1 MTNTPLAKCS
11 LDIGKVIPYL
21 LLEKAQDV
29 WVEHP
34 FSLLEASL
42 AVLSNKATVQIP
54 LPIPTS
60 QFPCSAPSCSRCQTR
75 WTAFHLDLS
84 QGKIPQHLTTTILTI
99 IIIRD
104 RASLGRPACP
114 ASGSGVLELQAR
126 NFTLAPSIE
135 RFLFLRERFRVAWN
149 LQQLLCFGFPGAL
162 IRVWLYSVQTQL
174 HPALQVTI
182 YCDDWSSRCW
192 GDELCRPPPCFRPI
206 YNIFWARIRNYL
218 SKH

>member
-1 MTNTPLAKCS
+1 MTNPPLAKCS

-42 AVLSNKATVQIP
+42 AVLSNKATLQFP

-114 ASGSGVLELQAR
+114 ASGFGVLELQAR
-126 NFTLAPSIE
+126 
-135 RFLFLRERFRVAWN
+135 R
-149 LQQLLCFGFPGAL
+149 
-162 IRVWLYSVQTQL
+162 QL
-174 HPALQVTI
+174 HTGSQHRT
-182 YCDDWSSRCW
+182 
-192 GDELCRPPPCFRPI
+192 
-206 YNIFWARIRNYL
+206 L
-218 SKH
+218 SFSERAIQGGLEFAATPLLWLSQCSD